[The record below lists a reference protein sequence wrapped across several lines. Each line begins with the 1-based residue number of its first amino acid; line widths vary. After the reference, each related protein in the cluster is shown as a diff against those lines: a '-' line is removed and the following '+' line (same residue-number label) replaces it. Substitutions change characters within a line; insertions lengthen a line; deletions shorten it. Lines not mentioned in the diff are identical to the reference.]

1 MSDLKAKLV
10 LDIKTAMK
18 AKEKDKLATLRLILA
33 TIKQKEVDER
43 IELTDKDILIILQKM
58 QKQRKESI
66 AQFKLGNREDLIAQE
81 KLEMDI
87 IQTYLPEQLNENEVV
102 EIVEKTIVETNA
114 QSMQDMGK
122 LMGVLKGKLDGRAD
136 MSFVSQLIKKSLS

>member
-102 EIVEKTIVETNA
+102 EIVKKTIVETNA